1 MEETTSVRLRKALDI
16 RNMKQIDL
24 SIKTGIGKSAISQY
38 LSGKV
43 IPKQD
48 KLYLIAKAINV
59 QESWLMGHNV
69 PMEPLSDSNENKN
82 IPKDLKKILEEKTIL
97 FDGELMN
104 EEDKQLIERMLTNMY
119 YKSKEQNK
127 RK

>member
-1 MEETTSVRLRKALDI
+1 MEETTSVRLKKALDI

-48 KLYLIAKAINV
+48 KLYLIAKALNV

-69 PMEPLSDSNENKN
+69 PMELSNDSSDSNKNKKAHALEIN
-82 IPKDLKKILEEKTIL
+82 LMHGLKL
-97 FDGELMN
+97 FTTLLHYI
-104 EEDKQLIERMLTNMY
+104 KPFHL
-119 YKSKEQNK
+119 
-127 RK
+127 